1 MHDLV
6 AESGQVQAEAAVV
19 EYRFGIVIGSVT
31 YLCLCVHLSVGQLVS
46 PSVGWL
52 VSCSCHYFKKGR

>member
-31 YLCLCVHLSVGQLVS
+31 YL
-46 PSVGWL
+46 
-52 VSCSCHYFKKGR
+52 